1 MSNEI
6 TKQANSLSIIES
18 VDIGAVQSTLTK
30 INQFQ
35 AVVQNTLRRIT
46 TTE

>member
-18 VDIGAVQSTLTK
+18 VMNT
-30 INQFQ
+30 
-35 AVVQNTLRRIT
+35 QNLIT
-46 TTE
+46 EKSCQPSSLEKPPRKKS